1 VHKAWQLAGG
11 ILALLVTAS
20 ACTGGADLGGRMKV
34 VAAFYPLAWVAQQ
47 VGGDRVDV
55 EDLTPPG
62 TEAHDTTLTAAQR
75 ADLTTAP
82 VVLYLGDLGF
92 QPDVERAVADARGRV
107 IAVSKG
113 LQLLPSTEQDL
124 TFDPHV
130 WLDPVLM
137 EQVVQSAADGF
148 RAADP
153 QHRDGYRVREDATL
167 STLRS
172 LDAAYGQG
180 LANCAF
186 TTFVTTHEAFGY
198 LAARY
203 GLEQLGIEGLTP
215 ESEPSATRIQAAT
228 QAIEQGRAA
237 PAVFYE
243 STDEGRRIGQSVAS
257 DVGVP
262 ALPLGTLE
270 SAPGSG
276 DYVSVMRD
284 NLSSLEEG
292 LRCGT

>member
-1 VHKAWQLAGG
+1 
-11 ILALLVTAS
+11 
-20 ACTGGADLGGRMKV
+20 MKV
-34 VAAFYPLAWVAQQ
+34 VAAFHPLAWVAQR

-82 VVLYLGDLGF
+82 LVLYLGDLGF
-92 QPDVERAVADARGRV
+92 QPDVERAVADAQGQV

-113 LQLLPSTEQDL
+113 LQLLASTEGDL
-124 TFDPHV
+124 AADPHV

-137 EQVVQSAADGF
+137 EQIVRRAADGL
-148 RAADP
+148 ASADP
-153 QHRDGYRVREDATL
+153 QHEAGYRDREDATL
-167 STLRS
+167 SALGS
-172 LDAAYGQG
+172 LDAAYRKE
-180 LANCAF
+180 LSSCAF

-203 GLEQLGIEGLTP
+203 GLRQLGIEGLTP
-215 ESEPSATRIQAAT
+215 ESEPSATRIQAAS
-228 QAIEQGRAA
+228 QAIEQGLAA

-243 STDEGRRIGQSVAS
+243 ATDEGRRVGQSVAS

-270 SAPGSG
+270 SAPTSG
-276 DYVSVMRD
+276 DYLSVMRA